1 MTDMQLKNALLE
13 AQEYMLNQLPKIEEH
28 HEFSPGIQRRMKRL
42 IRLERYAVWYRI
54 IKAAVAVMAISII
67 LSGMILA
74 FNDEARA
81 YVVKWFENHFAENGY
96 MYQGGIESN
105 MDISIYTLDG
115 IISQEYQR
123 INRQDSN
130 DSLVEAYA
138 DENGRMTIFTVM
150 LSSEEEVFNIVADES
165 INCETVSVNGK
176 QATYY
181 SSDSTDESNAIT
193 WQGNNG
199 ELLSIRAIMDKESL
213 IKMAE
218 AVDKKR

>member
-1 MTDMQLKNALLE
+1 
-13 AQEYMLNQLPKIEEH
+13 
-28 HEFSPGIQRRMKRL
+28 
-42 IRLERYAVWYRI
+42 
-54 IKAAVAVMAISII
+54 
-67 LSGMILA
+67 
-74 FNDEARA
+74 
-81 YVVKWFENHFAENGY
+81 

-193 WQGNNG
+193 WQGSSG

>member
-1 MTDMQLKNALLE
+1 
-13 AQEYMLNQLPKIEEH
+13 
-28 HEFSPGIQRRMKRL
+28 
-42 IRLERYAVWYRI
+42 
-54 IKAAVAVMAISII
+54 
-67 LSGMILA
+67 
-74 FNDEARA
+74 
-81 YVVKWFENHFAENGY
+81 

-130 DSLVEAYA
+130 DSLIEAYA
-138 DENGRMTIFTVM
+138 DENGRMIIFTVM
-150 LSSEEEVFNIVADES
+150 LSSEERVFSIVADES

-176 QATYY
+176 PATYH

-193 WQGNNG
+193 WQGSSG